1 MTSDKVNRNLR
12 IDIKKIKGD
21 EKTVKTNLQ
30 ASRRR
35 SWLPIIPWALA
46 YALVG
51 YAMQALPHPMFSN
64 VPFTLNIVIPVVAGY
79 LHGSAVG
86 ALTGLLGTLL
96 SFAFKLPIYGP
107 DLLEIAALFPN
118 ILVGGLAGWHK
129 LSQVNLGAVL
139 GILIG
144 HMLTLAIR
152 LLIGLLPASI
162 IQEPLFWNGLL
173 AELAFE
179 MTLAALLVNLFT
191 LREGTKADSK
201 DARFQ
206 RYLLL
211 CGIEVAVIVLLSLGY
226 LNAVP
231 LALDLFILPIILAAL
246 LTGPI
251 EALSA
256 AVILS
261 VVLGSSILRT
271 GIETANHETFFIF
284 MLNLVALTIG
294 VLADKAKEQS
304 QLATTR
310 LHEIQQAYAVLV
322 DTNRIKDQMIQNVSH
337 ELRTPLS
344 IILGYAELLNTET
357 WGHLSTDQV
366 EAMHVI
372 KQNAVRLSNI
382 VEQVTMIDDLR
393 EGRLTWHPTSL
404 DTLIHSIV
412 DFHKSAALQQ
422 QCTLSVKMEKD
433 IPVVNGDALYLG
445 RAIEA
450 LLDNAIKFSPEGGDI
465 EIKTWTEQG
474 KVFVSV
480 QDHGIGISEEQKS
493 KLFKCFSQ
501 IDGSAARRFGGLGT
515 GLALVKEV
523 VQAHKGEIWME
534 SAPGSGS
541 TFGFWVP
548 VQRKELQLPQN
559 KAFL

>member
-1 MTSDKVNRNLR
+1 
-12 IDIKKIKGD
+12 
-21 EKTVKTNLQ
+21 
-30 ASRRR
+30 
-35 SWLPIIPWALA
+35 
-46 YALVG
+46 
-51 YAMQALPHPMFSN
+51 
-64 VPFTLNIVIPVVAGY
+64 
-79 LHGSAVG
+79 
-86 ALTGLLGTLL
+86 
-96 SFAFKLPIYGP
+96 
-107 DLLEIAALFPN
+107 
-118 ILVGGLAGWHK
+118 
-129 LSQVNLGAVL
+129 
-139 GILIG
+139 
-144 HMLTLAIR
+144 
-152 LLIGLLPASI
+152 
-162 IQEPLFWNGLL
+162 
-173 AELAFE
+173 
-179 MTLAALLVNLFT
+179 
-191 LREGTKADSK
+191 
-201 DARFQ
+201 
-206 RYLLL
+206 
-211 CGIEVAVIVLLSLGY
+211 
-226 LNAVP
+226 
-231 LALDLFILPIILAAL
+231 
-246 LTGPI
+246 
-251 EALSA
+251 
-256 AVILS
+256 
-261 VVLGSSILRT
+261 
-271 GIETANHETFFIF
+271 
-284 MLNLVALTIG
+284 
-294 VLADKAKEQS
+294 
-304 QLATTR
+304 
-310 LHEIQQAYAVLV
+310 
-322 DTNRIKDQMIQNVSH
+322 
-337 ELRTPLS
+337 
-344 IILGYAELLNTET
+344 
-357 WGHLSTDQV
+357 
-366 EAMHVI
+366 VI

-534 SAPGSGS
+534 SEPGSGS